1 MDTSAPTL
9 ETVRS
14 ADGTPI
20 AVWRAG
26 EGPPLV
32 LVHGTAADHARWAP
46 VLPALAERFTVLAVD
61 RRGRGESGDAR
72 DYAIGRE
79 FEDNAAVADHAG
91 GGACVLGHS
100 FGALCAL
107 EGALLSRPLRALVL
121 YEPPGKGSVPSGDA
135 LARLETLLAEGD
147 RDRFMGVFMA
157 EVAGVRPE
165 QIEAMRSQPAWAA
178 RLAAAH
184 TIPRELR
191 AVGDHRFD
199 PAAFRDLA
207 VPTLLLYG
215 DATREPFKEA
225 VAKVDAALPDSRIV
239 AMPGQGHTAMDT
251 ATELFVSEVVSFLE
265 G

>member
-9 ETVRS
+9 ESVSS
-14 ADGTPI
+14 ADGTQI

-26 EGPPLV
+26 QGPPLV

-79 FEDNAAVADHAG
+79 FEDIAAVADHAG

-165 QIEAMRSQPAWAA
+165 QIEAMRSQPAWTA

-184 TIPRELR
+184 PIPRELR
-191 AVGDHRFD
+191 AVHAG
-199 PAAFRDLA
+199 
-207 VPTLLLYG
+207 
-215 DATREPFKEA
+215 
-225 VAKVDAALPDSRIV
+225 
-239 AMPGQGHTAMDT
+239 
-251 ATELFVSEVVSFLE
+251 
-265 G
+265 